1 MFNISGQTS
10 LNPNTG
16 RTPHDGATLH
26 RNQMCLPCS
35 IFFWVLTIQKA
46 CAYIIHFKLINF
58 SLFNRQERALV
69 LFGQLPRLG
78 IILRM
83 LHMKRTYQ
91 PSRIKRARTHGFLK
105 RMSTK
110 QGRRI
115 INRRRSKGRIR
126 LSV

>member
-1 MFNISGQTS
+1 MG
-10 LNPNTG
+10 
-16 RTPHDGATLH
+16 
-26 RNQMCLPCS
+26 
-35 IFFWVLTIQKA
+35 FFWVLTIQKA
-46 CAYIIHFKLINF
+46 CAYTTYFRLITF

-69 LFGQLPRLG
+69 FFGQLPRLG
-78 IILRM
+78 IILRI

-110 QGRRI
+110 QGRRV